1 MTRKF
6 APPRTESKLTDRSAL
21 DSTTDLLTEQ
31 FALTADGYICETADV
46 WQVVV
51 AAAARRSTI
60 EATSHHLAQAPD
72 SNTIRSYLNGA
83 FTTAE
88 IPALQTASNAA
99 LASQIP
105 IWLTTRAQEIA
116 CDLHDEPYYG
126 KVQPVDPEHPEAD
139 PDYWICRGE
148 ARAGTTYFYRCAS
161 AYVMRRGVR
170 LTLAVN
176 FVHPGETLADVLK
189 WLLKR
194 VTALHLTLRRLF
206 LDKGFC
212 SIPVIR
218 DCLMQVFPKL
228 PVILACPIR
237 GKREGR
243 GTRALCQGRRSYRT
257 THTFVNAEY
266 GELTVSLGVVK
277 TFSKRRNGT
286 RNVVWLIYVL
296 LNLPDEPLRNV
307 RKLYRRRFGIESS
320 YRLLEQVRIRTS
332 SNNPAVRFLYMA
344 VALLLASI
352 WIALHWI
359 YLRVRGSGPRR
370 VASQYFRLDGLRSF
384 LLHAVESIYGVVTV
398 LEPPS
403 IVKPV
408 NY

>member
-1 MTRKF
+1 MPRKF
-6 APPRTESKLTDRSAL
+6 APPRTEPKLTDRSAL

-31 FALTADGYICETADV
+31 FPLEADGYLCETADV
-46 WQVVV
+46 WRVVV

-72 SNTIRSYLNGA
+72 SNTIRGYLNEA
-83 FTTAE
+83 FAPAD
-88 IPALQTASNAA
+88 IPALQIASNAA
-99 LASQIP
+99 LASQVP
-105 IWLTTRAQEIA
+105 GWLTTRPQEIA

-126 KVQPVDPEHPEAD
+126 KVQPADPDHPEAD
-139 PDYWICRGE
+139 PDYWVCRGE

-170 LTLAVN
+170 FTLAVK
-176 FVHPGETLADVLK
+176 FVHPGETMADVLK
-189 WLLKR
+189 WLLER
-194 VTALHLTLRRLF
+194 VAALQVTIQRLY

-218 DCLMQVFPKL
+218 DGLWLAFPEL
-228 PVILACPIR
+228 PVIMACPIR
-237 GKREGR
+237 GKRDGK
-243 GTRALCQGRRSYRT
+243 GTRALCQGRGSYRT
-257 THTFVNAEY
+257 THTFANPDY
-266 GELTVSLGVVK
+266 GQLTVPLGVVK

-286 RNVVWLIYVL
+286 RKVTWLIYVL
-296 LNLPDEPLRNV
+296 LNLPELPLRTV

-332 SNNPAVRFLYMA
+332 SNNPGVRFLYMA

-352 WIALHWI
+352 WIALHWK
-359 YLRVRGSGPRR
+359 YLRLRGSGPRR
-370 VASQYFRLDGLRSF
+370 VASQYFRLDSLRTF
-384 LLHAVESIYGVVTV
+384 LLHAVEAIYGVVTV
-398 LEPPS
+398 LAPPS
-403 IVKPV
+403 NVKSV

>member
-1 MTRKF
+1 MPRKF
-6 APPRTESKLTDRSAL
+6 APPRTEPKLTDRSAL
-21 DSTTDLLTEQ
+21 DSTTDLLTAQ
-31 FALTADGYICETADV
+31 FALAADGYICETADV
-46 WQVVV
+46 WRVVV

-60 EATSHHLAQAPD
+60 EATSQHLAQAPD
-72 SNTIRSYLNGA
+72 SNTIRGYLNGA
-83 FTTAE
+83 FTSAE
-88 IPALQTASNAA
+88 IPALQAASNAA
-99 LASQIP
+99 LASQVP
-105 IWLTTRAQEIA
+105 TWLTARAQEIA

-126 KVQPVDPEHPEAD
+126 KVQPADPDHPQAD

-170 LTLAVN
+170 FTLAVK
-176 FVHPGETLADVLK
+176 FVHPGETIAAVLK

-194 VTALHLTLRRLF
+194 VLKLHLTIRRLY

-218 DCLMQVFPKL
+218 DCLLKDFSTMA
-228 PVILACPIR
+228 VIIACPIR
-237 GKREGR
+237 GKLDGK

-257 THTFVNAEY
+257 SHTFTSADY
-266 GELTVSLGVVK
+266 GQLTVALGVVK
-277 TFSKRRNGT
+277 TFSTRRNGT
-286 RNVVWLIYVL
+286 RKVDWLIYVL
-296 LNLPDEPLRNV
+296 LNVPDEPLRNV

-370 VASQYFRLDGLRSF
+370 VANHCFRLDGLRAFS
-384 LLHAVESIYGVVTV
+384 LHAVETIYGVVTV

-403 IVKPV
+403 NVKPV

>member
-1 MTRKF
+1 MPRKF
-6 APPRTESKLTDRSAL
+6 APPRTEPKLTDHSTL

-31 FALTADGYICETADV
+31 FALSADGYVCETADV
-46 WQVVV
+46 WRVVI

-60 EATSHHLAQAPD
+60 EATSHHLANAPD
-72 SNTIRSYLNGA
+72 SNTIRYYLNQA
-83 FTTAE
+83 FTPAD
-88 IPALQTASNAA
+88 IPALQSASNAA
-99 LASQIP
+99 LASQLP
-105 IWLTTRAQEIA
+105 VWLAVRAQEMA

-126 KVQPVDPEHPEAD
+126 KVMPADPDHPESD

-170 LTLAVN
+170 FTLAVT
-176 FVHPGETLADVLK
+176 FVHPGDTLAEVLK
-189 WLLKR
+189 WLLDR
-194 VTALHLTLRRLF
+194 VAALGLTIRRLY

-218 DCLMQVFPKL
+218 DSLLRYFPSL
-228 PVILACPIR
+228 PVIMACPIR
-237 GKREGR
+237 GKPEGQ
-243 GTRALCQGRRSYRT
+243 GTRALCQGRGSYRT
-257 THTFVNAEY
+257 THTFTNPDY
-266 GELTVSLGVVK
+266 GQLTVPLGVVK

-286 RNVVWLIYVL
+286 HKVAWLIYVL
-296 LNLPDEPLRNV
+296 LNLPDEPLRRV

-344 VALLLASI
+344 IAFLFGSI

-359 YLRVRGSGPRR
+359 YLCVRGSGPRR
-370 VASQYFRLDGLRSF
+370 VASQYLRFDRLRSF
-384 LLHAVESIYGVVTV
+384 LLHAVEAIYGVVAV

-403 IVKPV
+403 NVKPV
-408 NY
+408 KY